1 MAPKSSVRKHNRMMT
16 RSHICR
22 GLLAAA
28 AQDDEGEGG
37 AVTALDSA
45 SAAGDAPE
53 VACSPHSLLLVKML
67 VMPGHWTLHI
77 PPWQSDRM
85 PTSPMVD
92 PVLHV
97 S

>member
-1 MAPKSSVRKHNRMMT
+1 MT
-16 RSHICR
+16 LSHICR

-53 VACSPHSLLLVKML
+53 VACSPHFSLPAACWNV